1 MKRNT
6 KTAFVVRG
14 ILLAAAGVF
23 SAQAWSAPATTIS
36 EAAQKAI
43 ATNPTVEAAWHNFR
57 ASEDEE
63 RAARGGYYPKV
74 DLGAAAGYE
83 RYELD
88 RLNRNEDYDPAS
100 VSLTITQLLYDGFA
114 TSSSVARAGRAKLE
128 RYYTLLGAAEDTALE
143 AVTAYEDVRRYR
155 ELVTLAEH
163 NVSSHQQVLAKIK
176 EKVGAGVGRAV
187 DLDQAVGRLALADS
201 NLVTEQS
208 NLYDVS
214 SRYQRVVG
222 EWPAPNLAPSE
233 HGKVALPADLV
244 SALTISYA
252 ESPAIAAAAESIEAS
267 KEQLRNRKSGYQ
279 PRVDL
284 RLRSE
289 YGNDLD
295 RVTGES
301 TDSRA
306 EIVLNY
312 NLFAG
317 GATKATVSQAEHLL
331 SVAEDNQEATCRDVR
346 QTLRIALND
355 YRRLQTQLVYL
366 KKHKDTTDKTRAAYL
381 NQFQIGQRTLLD
393 LLDTENEYF
402 EAQRAYTIGQ
412 FNSSIAAA
420 RTLAGLGRIRQ
431 SIGISREGLPT
442 RASLGNDEERTKPL
456 CSADPKD
463 EAGTTVDYT
472 VAAAPVAAAPS
483 DSDRDGVPDSGDL
496 CPNTAP
502 GTKVDAVGCAQKEAV
517 VLKGVGFAFNSTV
530 LTEPS
535 KGVLDN
541 VARIL
546 KQNTAVRAEVSGHTD
561 NSGSPAYNTKLS
573 QGRAE
578 SVVSYLVSQGVSADR
593 LQAKGYGVSQPRATN
608 DTAAGRATNRRV
620 EFRLLE

>member
-6 KTAFVVRG
+6 KTGTAVRV
-14 ILLAAAGVF
+14 ILLAAAGAF
-23 SAQAWSAPATTIS
+23 GAPAWSAPATTVT

-43 ATNPTVEAAWHNFR
+43 STNPTVEAAWHNFR
-57 ASEDEE
+57 ATEDEE

-114 TSSSVARAGRAKLE
+114 TSSSVARAGRVKLE
-128 RYYTLLGAAEDTALE
+128 RYYALLGAAEDTALD
-143 AVTAYEDVRRYR
+143 AVAAYEDVRRYR
-155 ELVTLAEH
+155 ELVKLAEN
-163 NVSSHQQVLAKIK
+163 NVASHQQVLSKIK

-222 EWPAPNLAPSE
+222 EWPAPSLAPSE

-252 ESPAIAAAAESIEAS
+252 ESPAIAAAAENIEAS
-267 KEQLRNRKSGYQ
+267 KEQLRNRRSGYQ

-317 GATKATVSQAEHLL
+317 GATRATVSQAQQLL
-331 SVAEDNQEATCRDVR
+331 SVAEDNQEATCREVR
-346 QTLRIALND
+346 QNLRIAFND
-355 YRRLQTQLVYL
+355 YRRLQTQLIYL

-402 EAQRAYTIGQ
+402 EAQRAYAIGQ

-442 RASLGNDEERTKPL
+442 RASLGNDEEHAKPF

-463 EAGTTVDYT
+463 EAGTVVDYT
-472 VAAAPVAAAPS
+472 IAASPVAVRS
-483 DSDRDGVPDSGDL
+483 DSDRDGVLDSGDL
-496 CPNTAP
+496 CPDSAP
-502 GTKVDAVGCAQKEAV
+502 GAKVDAVGCAQKEAV
-517 VLKGVGFAFNSTV
+517 VLKGVAFGFNSTV

-535 KGVLDN
+535 KAILDN

-561 NSGSPAYNTKLS
+561 DVGLPAYNIKLS

-578 SVVSYLVSQGVSADR
+578 SVVSYLASQGVTKER
-593 LQAKGYGVSQPRATN
+593 LQAKGYGLSQPRATN
-608 DTAAGRATNRRV
+608 DTVEGRALNRRV
-620 EFRLLE
+620 EFRLVE